1 MDTFVNNNQYSFFQ
15 YLVITGIKEKT
26 VLPITEI
33 QVQKRSEDI
42 VCYER
47 SSTKK
52 DSWNKFKYFIDLY
65 MISYA
70 F

>member
-15 YLVITGIKEKT
+15 YLAITGIKEKT

-33 QVQKRSEDI
+33 QVQKRSQDI

-52 DSWNKFKYFIDLY
+52 KTRGINLNILLTCT
-65 MISYA
+65 
-70 F
+70 

>member
-1 MDTFVNNNQYSFFQ
+1 MDTFVNNNQYFFQ

-33 QVQKRSEDI
+33 QVQKRSQDI

-52 DSWNKFKYFIDLY
+52 RLVE
-65 MISYA
+65 
-70 F
+70 

>member
-33 QVQKRSEDI
+33 QVQKRSQDI

-52 DSWNKFKYFIDLY
+52 KKTRGINLNILLTCT
-65 MISYA
+65 
-70 F
+70 

>member
-33 QVQKRSEDI
+33 QVKKEVRILFAMNEVAQ
-42 VCYER
+42 
-47 SSTKK
+47 KK